1 MDKII
6 LGGERMEGKSVA
18 NISKSLSNTMELSKL
33 HNRSGKSEWSGRAT
47 KMAVIRDSLPGSWSK

>member
-33 HNRSGKSEWSGRAT
+33 HSRSGKSEWSGRET
-47 KMAVIRDSLPGSWSK
+47 KMAVI